1 MDCCEFREKY
11 SDYTDGLL
19 SREEARDARSH
30 LLECEGCRRFDAAF
44 RAGVSALRALPA
56 VELSRGFGARL
67 RASLRREFHARGPV
81 IAHWSGAFGTLL
93 MIAAVGFLGWQLL
106 PQREAHYRLGN
117 PPVRTAERPR
127 PLTPLPAARPVTAAR
142 HQDTVVIPLDTFH
155 PLQSILVASDPSTEM
170 DSSRPRVDISVVWG
184 GE

>member
-11 SDYTDGLL
+11 SDYRDGLL
-19 SREEARDARSH
+19 SPEETGDARSH

-56 VELSRGFGARL
+56 VEISRGFGARL
-67 RASLRREFHARGPV
+67 RASLRREFRARGPV

-93 MIAAVGFLGWQLL
+93 LIAAVGFMGWQLL
-106 PQREAHYRLGN
+106 PAREAHYRLGN
-117 PPVRTAERPR
+117 PPARTAARPR
-127 PLTPLPAARPVTAAR
+127 LPTPLPAARPVTTVR
-142 HQDTVVIPLDTFH
+142 RQDTVVIPLDNFH
-155 PLQSILVASDPSTEM
+155 PLRSILVASDPPTAM
-170 DSSRPRVDISVVWG
+170 DAPHPRVDISVVWG